1 MKFDVHELQAKL
13 DYYFTGKL
21 SKREL
26 GEWANKAYYDILK
39 GGYIEIE
46 KVTIYPLLKILSTFH
61 LEADKRNDIYPCTEE
76 KVKKI
81 QEIVNGKIDIDF
93 DIEMS
98 VPVQVYNMFKGKLY
112 YDKER
117 REIFIKLRS
126 IIASVLEQEGII
138 NEEMVKQLEI
148 IRRMDYQNQTVQGI
162 LEKYIFSMG
171 RILLENSK
179 ERYKLYA
186 KKSDENA
193 IMKKM
198 LDYLDSYIENNN
210 FHLIVSF
217 KKGVPDIF
225 IIV

>member
-1 MKFDVHELQAKL
+1 MYRRK
-13 DYYFTGKL
+13 
-21 SKREL
+21 S
-26 GEWANKAYYDILK
+26 
-39 GGYIEIE
+39 
-46 KVTIYPLLKILSTFH
+46 
-61 LEADKRNDIYPCTEE
+61 
-76 KVKKI
+76 KKI

-98 VPVQVYNMFKGKLY
+98 IPVQVYNMFKGKLY
-112 YDKER
+112 YDKAR
-117 REIFIKLRS
+117 REIFVKLRS
-126 IIASVLEQEGII
+126 IISSVLKQGGII

-148 IRRMDYQNQTVQGI
+148 IRCLNYQNQTVQGI
-162 LEKYIFSMG
+162 LEKYIFSME

-198 LDYLDSYIENNN
+198 LDYLDSYIGNNN